1 MREFDSYCSMLATFE
16 TAPDQDLANEFVQTG
31 IIRMLSL
38 QLELGWKLFKAL
50 LSYEGDVRS
59 ATGSPR
65 DIVKAAWSY
74 YDFLDED
81 IWLSMLRGRN
91 TTAHIYDAELAK
103 ELAQRIIDTYIPAF
117 VALKDGVEERYGADF
132 LSKLP

>member
-1 MREFDSYCSMLATFE
+1 MKKFDNYVSAL
-16 TAPDQDLANEFVQTG
+16 TALQCAPNQDLTNEFVQG
-31 IIRMLSL
+31 GVIGKFSL
-38 QLELGWKLFKAL
+38 QFELGWKLLKAL

-81 IWLSMLRGRN
+81 TWLNMLRDRIS
-91 TTAHIYDAELAK
+91 TAHIYDADLAK
-103 ELAQRIIDTYIPAF
+103 ELVQRIIDTYIPAF
-117 VALKDGVEERYGADF
+117 VALKDGIEERYSTDF

>member
-1 MREFDSYCSMLATFE
+1 MPHAHN
-16 TAPDQDLANEFVQTG
+16 TA
-31 IIRMLSL
+31 I
-38 QLELGWKLFKAL
+38 
-50 LSYEGDVRS
+50 VR
-59 ATGSPR
+59 
-65 DIVKAAWSY
+65 AAWSY

-103 ELAQRIIDTYIPAF
+103 ELVQRIIDTYIPAF